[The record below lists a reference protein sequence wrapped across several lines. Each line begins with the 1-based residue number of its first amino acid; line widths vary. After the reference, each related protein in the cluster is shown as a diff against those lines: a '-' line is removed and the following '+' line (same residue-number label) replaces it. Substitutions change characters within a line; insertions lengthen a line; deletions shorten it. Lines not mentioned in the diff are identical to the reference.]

1 MDWEFSAFASG
12 YDDCEQQFAYFTSVE
27 AVKKANPAEFEGAG
41 NMTKL
46 AGYTT
51 PIYNVVKGAMS
62 GTQLL
67 GDAIIAFVKDYGK
80 DWIAGNGINFIK
92 LLSELIKGKRG
103 MHQWLMMC
111 FLYKLHLDGVGNG
124 LLG

>member
-1 MDWEFSAFASG
+1 MDELAFDLVDWEFSAFASG
-12 YDDCEQQFAYFTSVE
+12 YDDYEQQFAYFTSVE
-27 AVKKANPAEFEGAG
+27 AIKKANPAEFEGAG

-67 GDAIIAFVKDYGK
+67 GDAIIALVKDYGK
-80 DWIAGNGINFIK
+80 DEIIGKGVNIIK
-92 LLSELIKGKRG
+92 KLIGEIIKKLEQNEKEELAK
-103 MHQWLMMC
+103 
-111 FLYKLHLDGVGNG
+111 
-124 LLG
+124 